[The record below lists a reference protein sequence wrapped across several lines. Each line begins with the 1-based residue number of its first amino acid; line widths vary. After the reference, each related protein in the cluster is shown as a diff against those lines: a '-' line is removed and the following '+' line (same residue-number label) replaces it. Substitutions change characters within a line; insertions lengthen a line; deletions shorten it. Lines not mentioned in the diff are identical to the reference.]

1 MAVPLLRAIT
11 AGILVVAGAGCHL
24 GPASGS
30 SYDVDAARACRALDS
45 FVNDVKRRERSM
57 PDSQALAYAMDR
69 LKAGHGSGSRWGP
82 LSADLT
88 AFVTDAAGGDFG
100 GMAKQGRLAGQ
111 ECDKVPPGARV
122 AGGFLTNRPSP

>member
-11 AGILVVAGAGCHL
+11 AGILVVAG
-24 GPASGS
+24 
-30 SYDVDAARACRALDS
+30 
-45 FVNDVKRRERSM
+45 
-57 PDSQALAYAMDR
+57 
-69 LKAGHGSGSRWGP
+69 
-82 LSADLT
+82 
-88 AFVTDAAGGDFG
+88 AAGGDFG